1 MKVCLLNDSFPPI
14 IDGVA
19 TTVTNYA
26 NIMTE
31 SGKAKVLVGTPRYPD
46 ADYSGYPYKVVPY
59 QSFDTPDIADGY
71 RAGNPLAIRSVNE
84 MAEFAP
90 DIIHVHCPA
99 VSAIMG
105 RILRNETNAPI
116 IFTYHT
122 KYDIDIAR
130 AIKSEHI
137 QKEAVKAMIT
147 NISACDEV
155 WTVSHG
161 AGDNLRSLG
170 YEGDIRVVAN
180 GVDFVKGRADAAL
193 IAETVK
199 DFDLPDTIPM
209 FLFVGRI
216 IKYKGLPLILDAMN
230 RLSLQGIDYR
240 MVFVG
245 TGVDAPE
252 LQQTAREYGIS
263 LDVRDEDGNITHEPG
278 SQKAG
283 KIIFTGP
290 VYDRN
295 ILRAWN
301 TRADLFLFPSTYDTN
316 GIVVREAAACG
327 LASVLI
333 RDSCAAEGITH
344 DRNGWLVEE
353 TGEAIAALLT
363 EIARHPEH
371 MHDVGQHAMD
381 EIYISWNESVMNA
394 LDRYQTVLEMNHAG
408 TLKPRRNGKSD
419 KFLSVTADVMEA
431 CYHIFHTPKALYQ
444 DIQENLYG
452 MQENFA
458 EAEKYLHEKRN
469 SLRTEL
475 HEIRENALDKRNE
488 LKKGLKEEWHKL
500 NGSKK

>member
-1 MKVCLLNDSFPPI
+1 MRVCLLNDTYPPV
-14 IDGVA
+14 IDGVV
-19 TTVTNYA
+19 TVVRNYA
-26 NIMTE
+26 DIMTA
-31 SGKAKVLVGTPRYPD
+31 SGRAKVMVGTPKYPD
-46 ADYSGYPYKVVPY
+46 ADYSGYPYQVVPY
-59 QSFDTPDIADGY
+59 PSFDIPDIADGY

-161 AGDNLRSLG
+161 AGDSLHALG
-170 YEGDIRVVAN
+170 YEGDIRFVPN
-180 GVDFVKGRADAAL
+180 GVDFAKGRAEASL
-193 IAETVK
+193 IAEAVK
-199 DFDLPDTIPM
+199 DYNLPEGVPL

-216 IKYKGLPLILDAMN
+216 MKYKGLPLILEAM
-230 RLSLQGIDYR
+230 RILSEQNLDYR
-240 MVFVG
+240 MVFIG

-252 LQQTAREYGIS
+252 LQQTVREYGIT
-263 LDVRDEDGNITHEPG
+263 LDIRDENGNITTEEG
-278 SQKAG
+278 TQQAG
-283 KIIFTGP
+283 RIIFTGA

-301 TRADLFLFPSTYDTN
+301 TRADAFVFPSTYDTN
-316 GIVVREAAACG
+316 GLVVREAAACG

-333 RDSCAAEGITH
+333 QGSCAGEDVTH

-353 TGEAIAALLT
+353 SGEAIAALLT
-363 EIARHPEH
+363 EISKNPEH
-371 MHDVGQHAMD
+371 MHQVGQNAMD
-381 EIYISWNESVMNA
+381 EIYLSWEDSVMNV
-394 LDRYQTVLEMNHAG
+394 LDRYQRVLERKHAG
-408 TLKPRRNGKSD
+408 ELKPRRNGKSD
-419 KFLSVTADVMEA
+419 KFLNVTADTMSVL
-431 CYHIFHTPKALYQ
+431 YQVVHTPKVMY
-444 DIQENLYG
+444 
-452 MQENFA
+452 
-458 EAEKYLHEKRN
+458 EA
-469 SLRTEL
+469 
-475 HEIRENALDKRNE
+475 
-488 LKKGLKEEWHKL
+488 
-500 NGSKK
+500 

>member
-161 AGDNLRSLG
+161 A
-170 YEGDIRVVAN
+170 
-180 GVDFVKGRADAAL
+180 
-193 IAETVK
+193 
-199 DFDLPDTIPM
+199 
-209 FLFVGRI
+209 
-216 IKYKGLPLILDAMN
+216 
-230 RLSLQGIDYR
+230 
-240 MVFVG
+240 
-245 TGVDAPE
+245 
-252 LQQTAREYGIS
+252 
-263 LDVRDEDGNITHEPG
+263 
-278 SQKAG
+278 
-283 KIIFTGP
+283 
-290 VYDRN
+290 
-295 ILRAWN
+295 
-301 TRADLFLFPSTYDTN
+301 
-316 GIVVREAAACG
+316 
-327 LASVLI
+327 
-333 RDSCAAEGITH
+333 
-344 DRNGWLVEE
+344 
-353 TGEAIAALLT
+353 
-363 EIARHPEH
+363 
-371 MHDVGQHAMD
+371 
-381 EIYISWNESVMNA
+381 
-394 LDRYQTVLEMNHAG
+394 
-408 TLKPRRNGKSD
+408 
-419 KFLSVTADVMEA
+419 
-431 CYHIFHTPKALYQ
+431 
-444 DIQENLYG
+444 
-452 MQENFA
+452 
-458 EAEKYLHEKRN
+458 
-469 SLRTEL
+469 
-475 HEIRENALDKRNE
+475 
-488 LKKGLKEEWHKL
+488 
-500 NGSKK
+500 